1 MLCRLRFFHVSV
13 WLVLIS
19 ISATTASAQSVSP
32 QSVSPAQLQ
41 QQTQAGVTK
50 LQSFYN
56 QSSGL
61 YNTTGWWNSANAL
74 TVLANYSLLTHN
86 RNYTGTFSNSF
97 QQAQTTYSGFINNYY
112 DDEGWWALA
121 WIAAYDLT
129 HTQQYLD
136 MASSIFTDMSG
147 GWDTTCGGGIWWS
160 KDKTYKNAIANELF
174 LSVAAHL
181 ATRVAPGDRAGY
193 LSWASKEWA
202 WFQQSGMINSQ
213 NLINDGLDLATCKN
227 NGQNT
232 WSYNQGVILGGLVE
246 LDRAQRNRRQQNHAQ
261 PSSPLLT
268 TANTIAQSA
277 ITHLGDG
284 NGVLHDTCE
293 ANCGADGVQFKGVF
307 MRNLMAL
314 NQASPDPRYAT
325 FAVTN
330 AESIWNTSR
339 DASNAFGQVWSG
351 PFDAENAGSQSS
363 ALDAFVDALSGGGQS
378 CRPHH

>member
-1 MLCRLRFFHVSV
+1 MLRRCFMYLVIAITSFFS
-13 WLVLIS
+13 WC
-19 ISATTASAQSVSP
+19 SAQAQTPVDSKAP
-32 QSVSPAQLQ
+32 PPAQIQKQIL
-41 QQTQAGVTK
+41 AGIDK
-50 LQSFYN
+50 LQTWYT
-56 QSSGL
+56 QSTGL
-61 YNTTGWWNSANAL
+61 YQTTGWWNSANAL
-74 TVLANYSLLTHN
+74 TMLADYSLVARSSSYNTV
-86 RNYTGTFSNSF
+86 FSNSF
-97 QQAQTTYSGFINNYY
+97 QQAQKANSGFLNNYY

-147 GWDTTCGGGIWWS
+147 GWDSTCGGGIWWS

-181 ATRVAPGDRAGY
+181 ANRVAPTERGNY
-193 LSWASKEWA
+193 LSWANREWT

-213 NLINDGLDLATCKN
+213 NLINDGLDLSTCKN

-232 WSYNQGVILGGLVE
+232 WTYNQGVILGGLVE
-246 LDRAQRNRRQQNHAQ
+246 LDRAQR
-261 PSSPLLT
+261 SPQLLS
-268 TANTIAQSA
+268 TAHTIADAA
-277 ITHLGDG
+277 ITHLSDS

-293 ANCGADGVQFKGVF
+293 ANCGADGVQFKGIF

-314 NQASPDPRYAT
+314 NVAAPDPQYET
-325 FAVTN
+325 FALTN
-330 AESIWNTSR
+330 AESIWNHSR

-363 ALDAFVDALSGGGQS
+363 ALDAFVAAYAGSLEIKTE
-378 CRPHH
+378 